1 LLSGFEVLLDMV
13 SGYMR
18 INPRNVLACGYALSL
33 QSRGTMKLT
42 PRNAAAIAHYVDL
55 VGITP
60 LCRQ

>member
-1 LLSGFEVLLDMV
+1 LLSDFQVLLDTV

-18 INPRNVLACGYALSL
+18 INPCNLLACGYVLSL
-33 QSRGTMKLT
+33 QSRGIMKLT
-42 PRNAAAIAHYVDL
+42 PRNAAAIAQHADL